1 MRWDIGMPNLGHT
14 AESGTVQ
21 EWHRA
26 PGDRIGKGDI
36 VLTVESDKVA
46 IDVEAPADGFLRAI
60 LHAAGSEVAIGTTLG
75 VLTTTADEAWAAPDT
90 ATAQTATSPAA
101 APGPTAPTAA
111 PPPAAAHPAQP
122 RLRSTPLARRMVEAA
137 GLSLQDV
144 ARATGADPIRK
155 RDVEAVLAA
164 RTPAPA
170 PAPAPAVAGA
180 RRAIARQ
187 VTQGWSVPTVRLVR
201 DLEAGALARSARAA
215 GVTLTAALLWHLA
228 GALRRHPAVAAH
240 WVGDGPVPQ
249 PAGLINVA
257 VDTPR
262 GVMMPLLDADEAEG
276 LAGLAE
282 ALRAAADA
290 ARSGRAPGAPGGFTL
305 SSLGG
310 MGIDQFDPIL
320 YAPQVATLGL
330 GRLHRTL
337 HLTETGIEM
346 REVMTATL
354 VIDHRALDGA
364 DGARFLADL
373 QAAIDAVP

>member
-14 AESGTVQ
+14 AESGIVQ
-21 EWHRA
+21 EWHCG

-60 LHAAGSEVAIGTTLG
+60 LHTAGSEVAIGTTLG
-75 VLTTTADEAWAAPDT
+75 VLTTTADEAWAAPE
-90 ATAQTATSPAA
+90 AAAAQAATSSPTAA
-101 APGPTAPTAA
+101 LGPTAPTAA
-111 PPPAAAHPAQP
+111 PSPAAAHPAQP

-155 RDVEAVLAA
+155 RDVEAVLVA
-164 RTPAPA
+164 RAPA
-170 PAPAPAVAGA
+170 PAAAAPAAAGT

-262 GVMMPLLDADEAEG
+262 GVMMPLLDADAADG
-276 LAGLAE
+276 LAGLAD

-290 ARSGRAPGAPGGFTL
+290 ARSGRAAGAPGGFTL

-330 GRLHRTL
+330 GRLRRTL